1 MAKIIKDRRKKMLI
15 GEHRLKIIDF
25 LEKKGNV
32 IVSEL
37 SSLLSV
43 TEETIRR
50 DLEGLKKEELLKRT
64 EVQYLP
70 IELALSSPLRQEK

>member
-1 MAKIIKDRRKKMLI
+1 MLI
-15 GEHRLKIIDF
+15 GERRLKIIDL
-25 LEKKGNV
+25 LEKRGNI

-50 DLEGLKKEELLKRT
+50 DLEGL
-64 EVQYLP
+64 
-70 IELALSSPLRQEK
+70 